1 MRHRRH
7 VRAGVPYPRMPPSAL
22 RCGTLIDGLGSDPI
36 RNATV
41 VFEGHTITRVI
52 TNADAPRDAEVID
65 ASHLT
70 VMPGMIDCHVHL
82 SSSTWGVQERLMT
95 PFSLLVAHALNH
107 ARITLEAGFTSV
119 RDAAGTP
126 RGVKMAIDQG
136 LFPGPRLRIAV
147 SALSQT
153 GGHGDSVMPNGASVR
168 AVSELP
174 FTVADGVEEVR
185 KVTREVLRAGADQ
198 IKVHTSGGVMSPNDE
213 PGATGFSPDEI
224 AAIVYEA
231 RAAGKTVMAHAQAT
245 QGIKN
250 AVLGGISSIEHGIY
264 LDEEV
269 IEEMKRRGTY
279 FVPTLVAPLWV
290 IRRAEKDPSSVPPY
304 AIRKAREVVAAHQA
318 SFRLAVERGVRIAM
332 GTDTGVGPHG
342 TNAEE
347 LERMVEGGMTPMQ
360 AIVATTRTAAECAR
374 IAHLTGTL
382 EVGKRADILG
392 VEGDP
397 LADITLLQDK
407 TRLALII
414 KDGQTVKPIG
424 AKTLTPATP

>member
-1 MRHRRH
+1 MTIA
-7 VRAGVPYPRMPPSAL
+7 V
-22 RCGTLIDGLGSDPI
+22 RCGTLIDGTGVEPA
-36 RNATV
+36 RGATLV
-41 VFEGHTITRVI
+41 LDGDTIVGIDRGGGV
-52 TNADAPRDAEVID
+52 PRDAEVVD
-65 ASHLT
+65 AAHLT

-82 SSSTWGVQERLMT
+82 GSSTWGVQQRLLM
-95 PFSLLVAHALNH
+95 PFSLIVAHALNH
-107 ARITLEAGFTSV
+107 ARTTLEAGFTSV

-126 RGVKMAIDQG
+126 RGVKMAIEQG
-136 LFPGPRLRIAV
+136 LFPGPRMRIAV

-153 GGHGDSVMPNGASVR
+153 GGHGDSVMPNGANIR

-174 FTVADGVEEVR
+174 LTVVDGVEGVR
-185 KVTREVLRAGADQ
+185 RATREVLRAGADQ

-250 AVLGGISSIEHGIY
+250 AVLGGIQSIEHGIY

-269 IEEMKRRGTY
+269 VDEMKRRGT
-279 FVPTLVAPLWV
+279 FLVPTLVAPLWV
-290 IRRAEKDPSSVPPY
+290 VRRAEKDPSSVPPY
-304 AIRKAREVVAAHQA
+304 ALRKAREVMADHQA

-347 LERMVEGGMTPMQ
+347 LERMVEGGMSPMQ
-360 AIVATTRTAAECAR
+360 AIVASTRTAAECAR

-382 EVGKRADILG
+382 EVGKRADLLG
-392 VEGDP
+392 LDGDP
-397 LADITLLQDK
+397 LADVRILQNKD
-407 TRLALII
+407 RLSLIMR
-414 KDGQTVKPIG
+414 DGQILKSAAAGVSAAP
-424 AKTLTPATP
+424 

>member
-1 MRHRRH
+1 
-7 VRAGVPYPRMPPSAL
+7 MPTAI
-22 RCGTLIDGLGSDPI
+22 RCGTLLDGTGAEPV
-36 RNATV
+36 RGATL
-41 VFEGHTITRVI
+41 VFENDTITSI
-52 TNADAPRDAEVID
+52 TISGDVPRDVDVID
-65 ASHLT
+65 AGHLS

-82 SSSTWGVQERLMT
+82 GSSTWGLQERLLI
-95 PFSLLVAHALNH
+95 PFSLIVAHALDH

-126 RGVKMAIDQG
+126 RGVKMAIDRG

-153 GGHGDSVMPNGASVR
+153 GGHGDSVMPNGANIR
-168 AVSELP
+168 PVSELP
-174 FTVADGVEEVR
+174 FTVVDGVEAVR
-185 KVTREVLRAGADQ
+185 KATREVLRAGADQ
-198 IKVHTSGGVMSPNDE
+198 VKVHTSGGVMSANDE

-250 AVLGGISSIEHGIY
+250 AVLGGISSIEHGIF

-269 IEEMKRRGTY
+269 IEEMKRRGTF

-304 AIRKAREVVAAHQA
+304 ALRKTREVMAAHQA

-342 TNAEE
+342 SNAEE
-347 LERMVEGGMTPMQ
+347 LERMVSGGMTPMQ
-360 AIVATTRTAAECAR
+360 AIVATTRTAAECSR
-374 IAHLTGTL
+374 IAHLAGTL

-392 VEGDP
+392 VDGDP
-397 LADITLLQDK
+397 LGDIKLLQD
-407 TRLALII
+407 TSRLNLIV
-414 KDGQTVKPIG
+414 KDGKTFKPLG
-424 AKTLTPATP
+424 SAQPVRA

>member
-1 MRHRRH
+1 MTT
-7 VRAGVPYPRMPPSAL
+7 AI
-22 RCGTLIDGLGSDPI
+22 RCGTLIDGTGTDPV
-36 RNATV
+36 RGATL
-41 VFEGHTITRVI
+41 VFDGDTITAIERDGSV
-52 TNADAPRDAEVID
+52 PREANVVDAE
-65 ASHLT
+65 HLT

-82 SSSTWGVQERLMT
+82 GSGAWGLQERLLT
-95 PFSLLVAHALNH
+95 PFSLVIAHALNH

-126 RGVKMAIDQG
+126 RGVKMALEQG
-136 LFPGPRLRIAV
+136 LFPGPRVRIAV

-153 GGHGDSVMPNGASVR
+153 GGHGDSVMPNGANIR
-168 AVSELP
+168 PASELP
-174 FTVADGVEEVR
+174 YTVVDGVEGVR
-185 KVTREVLRAGADQ
+185 RAAREVLRAGADQ

-224 AAIVYEA
+224 AAIAYEA

-250 AVLGGISSIEHGIY
+250 AVLGGISSIEHGIF

-269 IEEMKRRGTY
+269 IDEMKRRGTW

-290 IRRAEKDPSSVPPY
+290 VRRAEKDPSSVPPY
-304 AIRKAREVVAAHQA
+304 ALRKAREVMAAHQA

-360 AIVATTRTAAECAR
+360 AIVATTKSAAECSR

-382 EVGKRADILG
+382 EVGKRADVLG
-392 VEGDP
+392 VDGDP
-397 LADITLLQDK
+397 LTDIRLLQDK
-407 TRLALII
+407 AKLSLIMR
-414 KDGQTVKPIG
+414 DGMTFKGTG
-424 AKTLTPATP
+424 AVPAGVS

>member
-1 MRHRRH
+1 MTIA
-7 VRAGVPYPRMPPSAL
+7 V
-22 RCGTLIDGLGSDPI
+22 RCGTLIDGTGAEPV
-36 RNATV
+36 RGATLL
-41 VFEGHTITRVI
+41 FDGDTITAI
-52 TNADAPRDAEVID
+52 NKDAQVPRDYDVID
-65 ASHLT
+65 AQHLT

-82 SSSTWGVQERLMT
+82 GSSTWGVQERLLT
-95 PFSLLVAHALNH
+95 PFSLTIAHALNH

-153 GGHGDSVMPNGASVR
+153 GGHGDSIMPNGANIR
-168 AVSELP
+168 AASELP
-174 FTVADGVEEVR
+174 FTVIDGVENVR
-185 KVTREVLRAGADQ
+185 RATREVLRAGADQ
-198 IKVHTSGGVMSPNDE
+198 VKVHTSGGVMSPNDE

-250 AVLGGISSIEHGIY
+250 AVLGGIQSIEHGIF

-269 IEEMKRRGTY
+269 IDEMKRRGTY
-279 FVPTLVAPLWV
+279 LVATLVAPLWV
-290 IRRAEKDPSSVPPY
+290 IRRAEKDPASVPPY
-304 AIRKAREVVAAHQA
+304 ALRKAREVVAAHQA
-318 SFRLAVERGVRIAM
+318 SFRLAVEKGVRIAM

-342 TNAEE
+342 SNAEE
-347 LERMVEGGMTPMQ
+347 LERMVEAGMTPMQ

-382 EVGKRADILG
+382 EVGKRADVLA
-392 VEGDP
+392 VDGDP
-397 LADITLLQDK
+397 LADIRLLQDK
-407 TRLALII
+407 EKLALIMR
-414 KDGQTVKPIG
+414 DGRAHKIIVDRTHVL
-424 AKTLTPATP
+424 A

>member
-1 MRHRRH
+1 
-7 VRAGVPYPRMPPSAL
+7 MPTAI
-22 RCGTLIDGLGSDPI
+22 RCGTLIDGTGADPV
-36 RNATV
+36 RGATLV
-41 VFEGHTITRVI
+41 IDNDTISHIAANGEV
-52 TNADAPRDAEVID
+52 PRDAEVID

-82 SSSTWGVQERLMT
+82 GSSTWGVQQRLMT
-95 PFSLLVAHALNH
+95 PFSLIVAHALNH
-107 ARITLEAGFTSV
+107 ARMTLEAGFTSV

-153 GGHGDSVMPNGASVR
+153 GGHGDSVMPNGANIR
-168 AVSELP
+168 PVSELP
-174 FTVADGVEEVR
+174 FTVVDGVEGVR
-185 KVTREVLRAGADQ
+185 KAAREVLRAGADQ

-245 QGIKN
+245 QGVKN
-250 AVLGGISSIEHGIY
+250 AVLGGISSIEHGIF

-269 IEEMKRRGTY
+269 IDEMKRRGTF

-290 IRRAEKDPSSVPPY
+290 IRRADKDPASVPPY
-304 AIRKAREVVAAHQA
+304 ALRKAREVMAAHQA

-382 EVGKRADILG
+382 EVGKRADVLG
-392 VEGDP
+392 VDGDP
-397 LADITLLQDK
+397 LGDIKVLQDK
-407 TRLALII
+407 SRLALIV
-414 KDGQTVKPIG
+414 KDGQAVKPLG
-424 AKTLTPATP
+424 SPTLSAVAGSAS